1 MLYELLID
9 TFNSYISLLIIIFQ
23 ERVKNVF
30 PALRIYDADTTV
42 ARNTFFFLKLLQ
54 QIKFKLYFIV
64 FA

>member
-9 TFNSYISLLIIIFQ
+9 TFNSYINLLIIILQ

-42 ARNTFFFLKLLQ
+42 ARNTFFLLKFLQ